1 MIATHHRHPLLTE
14 VANNRMT
21 YIELPRAVE
30 AYFAFAELPA
40 TQRGRHFTITFT
52 YFEGERLD
60 RLQWWWQV
68 SKSQDRAGEALLQS
82 ARQEAVQRFKQHIER
97 WLINS
102 SRCLKGGEPFPQL
115 EILAAAVAADSA
127 QPLVETSQESG
138 YVEKVREFAR
148 VAAGG

>member
-1 MIATHHRHPLLTE
+1 
-14 VANNRMT
+14 MT
-21 YIELPRAVE
+21 YIDLPRAVE

-68 SKSQDRAGEALLQS
+68 SKALDRAGEALLLN
-82 ARQEAVQRFKQHIER
+82 ARQEATQRFKQHIER

-102 SRCLKGGEPFPQL
+102 GRCLKGGEPFPQL
-115 EILAAAVAADSA
+115 ELLAVTAAEAVAA
-127 QPLVETSQESG
+127 QPLVETSQETG
-138 YVEKVREFAR
+138 YVEKIREYAR

>member
-1 MIATHHRHPLLTE
+1 
-14 VANNRMT
+14 MT

-40 TQRGRHFTITFT
+40 TERGRNFTITFT

-68 SKSQDRAGEALLQS
+68 SKVQERSGEALLQG

-102 SRCLKGGEPFPQL
+102 RRCLKGGEPFPLL
-115 EILAAAVAADSA
+115 EMLAANVPVTDIAEPAVESSKESSY
-127 QPLVETSQESG
+127 VET
-138 YVEKVREFAR
+138 VREYAR
-148 VAAGG
+148 IAAGG